1 MGNSFHGG
9 YHFNGGGAS
18 KNFLEDITDRWYKTG
33 LLSEAGQPDSEK
45 AMCMATC
52 LETQRRLNEEINS
65 DSEEDNGSWTNL
77 CLWKRNNIPLIV
89 RLFRTCEAFKRNAFV
104 NFFEDIS
111 MQSMLVFKTRFSPP
125 TPVEGQPHS
134 LAAEAAYSEEFSK
147 GISRELETTFRDRR
161 NGEIIFR
168 GFTMLED
175 KTVIMYYA

>member
-1 MGNSFHGG
+1 MTNSYHGG
-9 YHFNGGGAS
+9 YHFSGGGAS

-33 LLSEAGQPDSEK
+33 LLKEAGEPGSEK

-52 LETQRRLNEEINS
+52 LETQRRLNGENTDEKDIS
-65 DSEEDNGSWTNL
+65 YQ
-77 CLWKRNNIPLIV
+77 WKRLNVPLIV
-89 RLFRTCEAFKRNAFV
+89 RIFRTCEAFKRNAFV
-104 NFFEDIS
+104 NFFEDIN
-111 MQSMLVFKTRFSPP
+111 MQSMLVFKTRFNPP
-125 TPVEGQPHS
+125 AVHDHATN
-134 LAAEAAYSEEFSK
+134 LDAEAHYLEEFSK